1 MSLIISVSGIRGT
14 IGGVKGENLSTED
27 IVKFSLAFGKLLLQ
41 KNPKPTVVLGRDARI
56 SGEMVS
62 KLVEA
67 SLQSLGVGIIDAGL
81 STTPSIEMAVLHL
94 KAAGGIILTAS
105 HNPREW
111 NALKLL
117 NHRGEFISAE
127 EGLQILELSNLEGLV
142 YADIDNLGQK
152 TSYNSSIEDHIRAIL
167 AIPYLPIE
175 KIQSK
180 KYHIV
185 ADCINS
191 TGSLALPRLFDSLG
205 CTYELINSNPDG
217 NFRHNPEPLE
227 GHLSEL
233 MQATKNKADLGIAVD
248 PDVDRLALVD
258 HEGQYFGEEYSLIC
272 CADFMLDVKP
282 GNTVSNLS
290 SSRAL
295 ADLTL
300 QKGGKHYSSAV
311 GEVHV
316 VNKMKE
322 VNAVI
327 GGEGNGGIILPD
339 LHFGRDSLIGIVL
352 VLANMATKNK
362 TLSQLKSG
370 YPLYYMHKDKINI
383 DPTLNFEDLLKN
395 LSAAY
400 SDVQINLA
408 DGLKI
413 DFKDSWLHLRKSNT
427 EPIIR
432 IYSEAKSEQEA
443 RILVEDIKI
452 KIEQFN

>member
-180 KYHIV
+180 KYNIV
-185 ADCINS
+185 ADFINS
-191 TGSLALPRLFDSLG
+191 TG
-205 CTYELINSNPDG
+205 
-217 NFRHNPEPLE
+217 
-227 GHLSEL
+227 
-233 MQATKNKADLGIAVD
+233 
-248 PDVDRLALVD
+248 RLA
-258 HEGQYFGEEYSLIC
+258 
-272 CADFMLDVKP
+272 
-282 GNTVSNLS
+282 
-290 SSRAL
+290 
-295 ADLTL
+295 
-300 QKGGKHYSSAV
+300 
-311 GEVHV
+311 
-316 VNKMKE
+316 
-322 VNAVI
+322 
-327 GGEGNGGIILPD
+327 
-339 LHFGRDSLIGIVL
+339 
-352 VLANMATKNK
+352 
-362 TLSQLKSG
+362 
-370 YPLYYMHKDKINI
+370 
-383 DPTLNFEDLLKN
+383 
-395 LSAAY
+395 
-400 SDVQINLA
+400 
-408 DGLKI
+408 
-413 DFKDSWLHLRKSNT
+413 
-427 EPIIR
+427 
-432 IYSEAKSEQEA
+432 
-443 RILVEDIKI
+443 
-452 KIEQFN
+452 